1 MKFFIMEATFNF
13 CVVAPHSSRIS
24 PLTMIMTAAE
34 PMDSEYCLAR
44 VSASAD
50 HPRASGV
57 VTLVHV
63 FPGYCGVAARAEG
76 AAISTMMKNSIR
88 NIGCDGVRLG
98 MITRPFLCN
107 VWMTKSHRT
116 LSR

>member
-1 MKFFIMEATFNF
+1 
-13 CVVAPHSSRIS
+13 HSSRIS

-76 AAISTMMKNSIR
+76 AAISTMMHNSIR
-88 NIGCDGVRLG
+88 HIGCDCVRSGNKGLC
-98 MITRPFLCN
+98 MIIRPLQC
-107 VWMTKSHRT
+107 VDDKKPST
-116 LSR
+116 LVIPLDLIHYSSP